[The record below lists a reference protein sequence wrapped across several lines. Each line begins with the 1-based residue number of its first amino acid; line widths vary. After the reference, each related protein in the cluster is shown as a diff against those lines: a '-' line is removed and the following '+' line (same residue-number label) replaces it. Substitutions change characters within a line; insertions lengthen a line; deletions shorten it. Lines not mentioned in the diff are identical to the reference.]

1 MVLILFSLM
10 TRNELF
16 RIRRLMKRIASFTE
30 WLVAGYFGYED
41 LPHSASR
48 PGIMLGV
55 AQALMWGLLCMMR
68 SRIGCHGRRN
78 LFVRKHMS
86 DFTSYLL
93 AKECT

>member
-16 RIRRLMKRIASFTE
+16 RIRRVMKRIASFTE

-55 AQALMWGLLCMMR
+55 AQALMWGALV
-68 SRIGCHGRRN
+68 H
-78 LFVRKHMS
+78 
-86 DFTSYLL
+86 DAESYWLSWTKKSVCKK
-93 AKECT
+93 AHERFHIISTG